1 VPASIS
7 PRASEI
13 FQEGLRLPPKKLFVG
28 GAVNRDILDVIM
40 ANCRIPEQNWGD
52 LQALVAGLVTGERRI
67 HALIQRFGIDV
78 VEKGMD
84 DLIDYTARKV
94 EAQIR
99 RMPRGRY
106 EFTDYIE
113 DDVVTDIPIRLKVAM
128 TVGDGNI
135 HLDFTGSDVQV
146 GSALNVPTGG
156 RAHPFMAIAL
166 FNYFITKDPGIPL
179 NAGVLRPIRMTLPVG
194 SVVNPQFPAACGVR
208 YATVLRIY
216 DAVLGALARALPA
229 EIPAAS
235 GGQGCMVALALPDLE
250 AGRRHVTVIEPMIG
264 GGGAR
269 PGKDGIDGC
278 DASLGFLKTTPAETL
293 ESEVPAIVVR
303 RFHLVADSAG
313 PGRWRG
319 GHAVRL
325 DLQVLR
331 PEGQITAR
339 GMERLRFQPWG
350 VAGGKAGATGRVV
363 LNPGTPQE
371 RAVPKIDLLALAPGD
386 VLSIR
391 TPGGGGHGDPLERPA
406 EQVLADV
413 NAGLVTPAH
422 ARDAYG
428 VVVTAARSTRRRPR
442 RCARAAGRARRRRAR
457 STSARRAT
465 PTSAAGRPIF
475 KIRSCAAHGAAA
487 AVPRLRPP
495 RALPAGDGAGRAP
508 AGHGRRPRAAL
519 AGAGRGVRAARSTG
533 RLVVA
538 GIRSALGS
546 QGVARMKQ
554 FRDRVAVVTGAASG
568 IGLAL
573 AERFA
578 AEGMKVVMADIE
590 LDALAKAADAV
601 RQKAPAV
608 LATRVDVSRPDDVER
623 LARETYDAFGAA
635 HVLCNNAGVAVI
647 GAVHEHTLAD
657 WQWVINVNL
666 WGVIHGV
673 RTFLPRMLAGGD
685 EGHIVN
691 TASMAGLTTA
701 QFMSVYDVTKHGV
714 VALSE
719 SMFKEF
725 AVTGVPIGVSVVCPG
740 LINTKI
746 MRSSRN
752 RPEEL
757 ADEGKAGAMAQAFG
771 ETCRTGSAAATRPPR
786 WPSRCSRGSATGAS
800 TSCPPSPR
808 SRGTSRSAPGPARAQ
823 ESVAAAGVKH
833 RSLEHLECGCKAF
846 GALST
851 RPLVSASRP
860 GGGGPA
866 G

>member
-1 VPASIS
+1 MRLDALTLELLRNYLHGAVEDMAYAVERTAHTTFVKETADFTCGLLNPSGEFFAYPVELGVASMAGINYARTIELAGPLGHGDVIITNDPYSSLAAATHLPDLHLVRPIFWEGRLIAHGAGFLHCSDIGGLVPASIS

-28 GAVNRDILDVIM
+28 GAVNRDLLDVIM

-99 RMPRGRY
+99 RMPRGTF

-113 DDVVTDIPIRLKVAM
+113 DDVVTDIPIRLKVTM
-128 TVGDGNI
+128 TVGDGLI

-166 FNYFITKDPGIPL
+166 FNYFITVDPGIPL

-229 EIPAAS
+229 QIPAAS
-235 GGQGCMVALALPDLE
+235 AGQGCMVALALPDLE

-325 DLQVLR
+325 DLQVFR
-331 PEGQITAR
+331 PEGQVTAR

-371 RAVPKIDLLALAPGD
+371 CAVPKIDLLALAPGD

-391 TPGGGGHGDPLERPA
+391 TPGGGGHGDPLERAA

-413 NAGLVTPAH
+413 HAGLVTPAH

-428 VVVTAARSTRRRPR
+428 VVVRGGASATDGTAQTDGAIVAGGAIDESATAALRTE
-442 RCARAAGRARRRRAR
+442 RRA
-457 STSARRAT
+457 SATA
-465 PTSAAGRPIF
+465 PPGAF
-475 KIRSCAAHGAAA
+475 DFGAARDA
-487 AVPRLRPP
+487 HERRWPP
-495 RALPAGDGAGRAP
+495 DLQDSFVALLMALPLPYRAYV
-508 AGHGRRPRAAL
+508 RRELYPR
-519 AGAGRGVRAARSTG
+519 
-533 RLVVA
+533 
-538 GIRSALGS
+538 
-546 QGVARMKQ
+546 
-554 FRDRVAVVTGAASG
+554 VT
-568 IGLAL
+568 AL
-573 AERFA
+573 AER
-578 AEGMKVVMADIE
+578 
-590 LDALAKAADAV
+590 
-601 RQKAPAV
+601 Q
-608 LATRVDVSRPDDVER
+608 RVTTGD
-623 LARETYDAFGAA
+623 LAR
-635 HVLCNNAGVAVI
+635 L
-647 GAVHEHTLAD
+647 
-657 WQWVINVNL
+657 WQ
-666 WGVIHGV
+666 
-673 RTFLPRMLAGGD
+673 
-685 EGHIVN
+685 
-691 TASMAGLTTA
+691 
-701 QFMSVYDVTKHGV
+701 
-714 VALSE
+714 
-719 SMFKEF
+719 
-725 AVTGVPIGVSVVCPG
+725 
-740 LINTKI
+740 
-746 MRSSRN
+746 
-752 RPEEL
+752 EL
-757 ADEGKAGAMAQAFG
+757 A
-771 ETCRTGSAAATRPPR
+771 AASSLPA
-786 WPSRCSRGSATGAS
+786 ALVH
-800 TSCPPSPR
+800 
-808 SRGTSRSAPGPARAQ
+808 PGPPVSDQPPLRKESRA
-823 ESVAAAGVKH
+823 
-833 RSLEHLECGCKAF
+833 
-846 GALST
+846 
-851 RPLVSASRP
+851 
-860 GGGGPA
+860 
-866 G
+866 